1 MRNNLLCVAT
11 MVAILASAGVVRAAD
26 SLIYSFESPAVNP
39 DGFGPNGGGIT
50 VSQDT
55 IGATDGTHSL
65 KASVVTGATFVG
77 ALSTAIPASLNNPPG
92 VGHVTFDLTIG
103 PNDAFAGGFDVLG
116 ITVFGFNAPLG
127 QFGLQ
132 AQFAPLFHIEGKA
145 PGTYKNIEIPLT
157 GATNPLDFTPNQS
170 FNDIFTD
177 SATPGANQL
186 NPAGFQFFI
195 NKSNDAPT
203 TVYIDNVRIG
213 GNVPEPATCT
223 LLGIGAVGAFM
234 CFRRRSR

>member
-1 MRNNLLCVAT
+1 MRNNLLCVAA
-11 MVAILASAGVVRAAD
+11 MVAILASVGVVRAAD

-39 DGFGPNGGGIT
+39 DGFGPNGGGVTI
-50 VSQDT
+50 SQDT

-92 VGHVTFDLTIG
+92 VGHVTFDLTINQG
-103 PNDAFAGGFDVLG
+103 DEFAGGFDVVG
-116 ITVFGFNAPLG
+116 ITMFGFNAPLG

-132 AQFAPLFHIEGKA
+132 AQFAPLFHVEGKA
-145 PGTYKNIEIPLT
+145 AGTYKNIEIPLT
-157 GATNPLDFTPNQS
+157 GATNPLTFAANQS

-177 SATPGANQL
+177 SATPDASHL
-186 NPAGFQFFI
+186 NPAGFEFFI

-203 TVYIDNVRIG
+203 IVFIDNVRIG

-223 LLGIGAVGAFM
+223 LLGIGVIGLVAVA
-234 CFRRRSR
+234 RRRFR